1 MPANYSLYRFGNEA
15 MRQLPA
21 SQLRLIQRFRRLYN
35 AGLHGQD
42 LFFYYRPTFGGPAAD
57 LYGRYNSLSGRE
69 FFAQACDHLKE
80 YPSEGGLVCLYG
92 LLGHYCLDSL
102 AHPYVKKHA
111 EAGEARHVEMETE
124 FDRFLLESEGR
135 IPPQQQDFSA
145 HMKLTRGECVT
156 VAEFYGTTPGVV
168 LQCIRHMVLATR
180 ILATKKR
187 KVLEK
192 LLKLTP
198 ASVSDQL
205 MHETANARCEE
216 LTKGLQA
223 YYSRAL
229 KRYPML
235 LEQLMAHMQTGD
247 PLGDDFEPN
256 FG

>member
-1 MPANYSLYRFGNEA
+1 MPANYAHYRFGKEVIPT
-15 MRQLPA
+15 LPA
-21 SQLRLIQRFRRLYN
+21 EARQVIQRFRRLYDM
-35 AGLHGQD
+35 GLHGPD
-42 LFFYYRPTFGGPAAD
+42 IFFYYNPFLTTA
-57 LYGRYNSLSGRE
+57 SGQLGKKFHAMSGKE
-69 FFAQACDHLKE
+69 FFRHACAAAKTEAGQA
-80 YPSEGGLVCLYG
+80 YLYG